1 MAAKSSAAVAL
12 PAITSNRPLAAVML
26 EWEKSAKPLLQPEQR
41 ALIDGQT
48 PLCLLQYEPAS
59 LPAALVVNATEG
71 TTAQHVQ
78 ARELERLRTT
88 DKNKMLKQ
96 QRATHESEI
105 KLAIFSSL
113 EACMKAAPLLLEDL
127 KKRCKQEAPFDSWH
141 DGVKAWAILH
151 GMSDTSKQRPGEA
164 SEHDAALL
172 AMQLKPLEDGC
183 TADEYSA
190 RVTDATQ

>member
-1 MAAKSSAAVAL
+1 M
-12 PAITSNRPLAAVML
+12 
-26 EWEKSAKPLLQPEQR
+26 
-41 ALIDGQT
+41 
-48 PLCLLQYEPAS
+48 
-59 LPAALVVNATEG
+59 VNATEG

-113 EACMKAAPLLLEDL
+113 EGCLKAAPLLLEDL
-127 KKRCKQEAPFDSWH
+127 KKRCRQAAPFDAWH
-141 DGVKAWAILH
+141 DGVAAWAILH

-172 AMQLKPLEDGC
+172 VEGPHMKL
-183 TADEYSA
+183 
-190 RVTDATQ
+190 

>member
-1 MAAKSSAAVAL
+1 MPAATASIYMVASSCDGAPRVTGVHSARGTLRPSFTRFVACVCVMAAKSSSAVAL
-12 PAITSNRPLAAVML
+12 PAIASDRPLAAAML

-59 LPAALVVNATEG
+59 LPAALVVNTADG

-78 ARELERLRTT
+78 ARELDRLRTT

-105 KLAIFSSL
+105 KLAIFSSIENCL
-113 EACMKAAPLLLEDL
+113 KAAPLLLEDL
-127 KKRCKQEAPFDSWH
+127 KKQ
-141 DGVKAWAILH
+141 
-151 GMSDTSKQRPGEA
+151 QR
-164 SEHDAALL
+164 
-172 AMQLKPLEDGC
+172 GC
-183 TADEYSA
+183 LQAVSYTHLTLPTICS
-190 RVTDATQ
+190 V